1 MRPEIESK
9 RERIVEIC
17 RKYHVRRLA
26 VFGSAVRSD
35 FDPKHSDI
43 DLLLELGSTLET
55 RAEDYFGFTREVE
68 ELFGRNV
75 DIVESGA
82 VKNRIVREEI
92 DRTKVLLYAA

>member
-9 RERIVEIC
+9 RERIAEIC
-17 RKYHVRRLA
+17 RKYHVHRLA

-35 FDPKHSDI
+35 FDPQRSDI
-43 DLLLELGSTLET
+43 DLLLELGSTLDT

-75 DIVESGA
+75 DIVEAVA
-82 VKNRIVREEI
+82 VKNRIIREEI